1 MTYDGLGQ
9 KGLGRLGEVR
19 RWGRYMWVQGVTS
32 PGMGPGLGTGEEET
46 DTRLANALPPHP

>member
-1 MTYDGLGQ
+1 M
-9 KGLGRLGEVR
+9 GEVR